1 MTHAAKAQ
9 WNKRVGKS
17 QMRTVNMGTFM
28 DARKGKLCETGRRI
42 NLFNP
47 LTLIGVK
54 HEIRYGLRRCFDLG
68 GRVPASTGAICQTGR
83 RDQIPQGQLHGH
95 GGAFWPTRCHANGR
109 APYDAKAAADNA
121 DVVATLSKLPWA
133 AFGEGTD
140 KGDTRAKPEIW
151 KEAAK
156 YKEAADKMQAE
167 IVKLNTAAKAGNID
181 ALKVAF
187 GPAAASCKAC
197 HDNFRK
203 D

>member
-1 MTHAAKAQ
+1 MKYAMSFASALLMLATSLPAQAQFAKPEDAIKYRKASFTVMAAH
-9 WNKRVGKS
+9 
-17 QMRTVNMGTFM
+17 F
-28 DARKGKLCETGRRI
+28 GR
-42 NLFNP
+42 
-47 LTLIGVK
+47 
-54 HEIRYGLRRCFDLG
+54 LG
-68 GRVPASTGAICQTGR
+68 AM
-83 RDQIPQGQLHGH
+83 
-95 GGAFWPTRCHANGR
+95 ANGR
-109 APYDAKAAADNA
+109 VPYDAKAAAENA

-167 IVKLNTAAKAGNID
+167 IVKLYTAAKAGNID
-181 ALKVAF
+181 ALKAAF
-187 GPAAASCKAC
+187 GPTAASCKAC

>member
-1 MTHAAKAQ
+1 MKTISGLFSLIMAMAVTLPAQAQFAKPEDAVKYRKASFTVMAAH
-9 WNKRVGKS
+9 
-17 QMRTVNMGTFM
+17 F
-28 DARKGKLCETGRRI
+28 GR
-42 NLFNP
+42 
-47 LTLIGVK
+47 
-54 HEIRYGLRRCFDLG
+54 LG
-68 GRVPASTGAICQTGR
+68 AM
-83 RDQIPQGQLHGH
+83 
-95 GGAFWPTRCHANGR
+95 ANGR
-109 APYDAKAAADNA
+109 MPYDAKVAADNA
-121 DVVATLSKLPWA
+121 DVVLALSKLPWA

>member
-1 MTHAAKAQ
+1 MKYTMSCASALLMLAMGLPAQAQFAKPEDAIKYRKASFTVMAAH
-9 WNKRVGKS
+9 
-17 QMRTVNMGTFM
+17 F
-28 DARKGKLCETGRRI
+28 GR
-42 NLFNP
+42 
-47 LTLIGVK
+47 
-54 HEIRYGLRRCFDLG
+54 LG
-68 GRVPASTGAICQTGR
+68 AM
-83 RDQIPQGQLHGH
+83 
-95 GGAFWPTRCHANGR
+95 ANGR

-181 ALKVAF
+181 ALKGLFVIPC
-187 GPAAASCKAC
+187 GT
-197 HDNFRK
+197 
-203 D
+203 